1 MAKLIKTSSKEVPTT
16 DNDIQ
21 DIDLSSLRKKRFR
34 IDGDNNR
41 VIELNTSDA
50 GFVVRLNQL
59 YPKMKNIGNE
69 LSAKINDQ
77 SSIKDDDSLGE
88 IAEIIIN
95 LDNELKAM
103 IDELFDSNVSEV
115 CMPEGTSVDPING
128 EFRFEAIIRKLGKL
142 YTDNFNAEFTKMK
155 NNVSKHTAKYTKS
168 RKK

>member
-1 MAKLIKTSSKEVPTT
+1 MAKLIKASSKEVPTT

-103 IDELFDSNVSEV
+103 MDELFDSNVSEV

-128 EFRFEAIIRKLGKL
+128 EFRFETIIRKLGKL
-142 YTDNFNAEFTKMK
+142 YIDNFNSEFTKMK

>member
-41 VIELNTSDA
+41 IIELNTSDA
-50 GFVVRLNQL
+50 GFLVRLNKL
-59 YPKMKNIGNE
+59 YPKMRSIG
-69 LSAKINDQ
+69 
-77 SSIKDDDSLGE
+77 
-88 IAEIIIN
+88 
-95 LDNELKAM
+95 
-103 IDELFDSNVSEV
+103 DELFDSNVSEV